1 MLLSRFSKEKCVFA
15 ISMPLCSG
23 IATFEG
29 LGAQVGAT
37 WAQKSRPNQLWGA
50 LATDRGSRPPK
61 GAPKFTPGLPFG
73 RHFQNFLRN
82 SDPCSVET
90 ASGIQFDDQS
100 DPPGT
105 PPIKFSTTCVRF
117 GAAST
122 RVDHQHPNISL
133 CFLTKG
139 LTKRQ
144 EHQTKVTAA
153 VWAEPTRIE
162 TI

>member
-1 MLLSRFSKEKCVFA
+1 
-15 ISMPLCSG
+15 MPLCSG

-37 WAQKSRPNQLWGA
+37 WAQTSRPNRLWGA
-50 LATDRGSRPPK
+50 LAPQ
-61 GAPKFTPGLPFG
+61 GAAKFTPGRPFG
-73 RHFQNFLRN
+73 RHFQDFLRN

-90 ASGIQFDDQS
+90 AYGIQIDDQS
-100 DPPGT
+100 DAPGT
-105 PPIKFSTTCVRF
+105 HPKFSTTCVRF

-162 TI
+162 FACVCVD